1 MAKLHELLTRD
12 AEGETILTDIYR
24 TVIDAVRTDL
34 IGTNLLSRRYGP
46 GDIPGSTLSVV
57 AQTKNALIVHQVGEG
72 QEIPISV
79 DAVFNFT
86 TTPAKYGVR
95 PIVTREM
102 QEDSQFAF
110 IERNL
115 REAGYQ
121 MGRKLDS
128 LILTA
133 ARAGAGATVTGGA
146 AITVANI
153 TTAMQTMESN
163 DYTPTDFIVGASV
176 GQDLRNIDTF
186 TEANKAGVNDPSRSL
201 IGTIFGMRVWRT
213 NQLANATDALVIDRD
228 WALYLAEK
236 RPVTVE
242 RYNDVTKQLDGVV
255 LSSRWQAG
263 IIPTAAA
270 GTTTNA
276 IQLITTT

>member
-1 MAKLHELLTRD
+1 MAKLYELLTRD
-12 AEGETILTDIYR
+12 AESETILTDIYR
-24 TVIDAVRTDL
+24 TVIEAVRTKL
-34 IGTNLLSRRYGP
+34 IGTNFISRRYGP
-46 GDIPGSTLSVV
+46 ADIPGKTLSIV

-86 TTPAKYGVR
+86 TTPLKYGVR
-95 PIVTREM
+95 PVVTREM

-121 MGRKLDS
+121 FGRKLDS

-133 ARAGAGATVTGGA
+133 ARAGAGQTVTGAA
-146 AITVANI
+146 AITIDNI
-153 TTAMQTMESN
+153 TTAMN
-163 DYTPTDFIVGASV
+163 R
-176 GQDLRNIDTF
+176 L
-186 TEANKAGVNDPSRSL
+186 EANY
-201 IGTIFGMRVWRT
+201 
-213 NQLANATDALVIDRD
+213 
-228 WALYLAEK
+228 ALYLAEK
-236 RPVTVE
+236 RPITVE
-242 RYNDVTKQLDGVV
+242 RYNDVTKQLDGIV

-263 IIPTAAA
+263 IIPTATA

>member
-1 MAKLHELLTRD
+1 MAKLYELLTRD
-12 AEGETILTDIYR
+12 AESETILTDIYR
-24 TVIDAVRTDL
+24 TVIEAVRTKL
-34 IGTNLLSRRYGP
+34 IGTNFISRRYGP
-46 GDIPGSTLSVV
+46 ADIPGKTLSIV

-86 TTPAKYGVR
+86 TTPLKYGVR
-95 PIVTREM
+95 PVVTREM

-121 MGRKLDS
+121 FGRKLDS

-133 ARAGAGATVTGGA
+133 ARAGAGQTVTGAA
-146 AITVANI
+146 AITIDNI
-153 TTAMQTMESN
+153 TTAMNRLEAN
-163 DYTPTDFIVGASV
+163 DFMPTDFIIGPSV
-176 GQDLRNIDTF
+176 AQDLRNIDTF
-186 TEANKAGVNDPSRSL
+186 VEANKAGVNDPSQSL
-201 IGTIFGMRVWRT
+201 IGTIFGMKVWTT
-213 NQLANATDALVIDRD
+213 NQLTNNTDALAIDRD
-228 WALYLAEK
+228 YALYLAEK
-236 RPVTVE
+236 RPITVE
-242 RYNDVTKQLDGVV
+242 RYNDVTKQLDGIV

-263 IIPTAAA
+263 IIPTATA